1 MDALKRAEENK
12 RQSSPGDTGSLT
24 LEPRTDD
31 ASPLPDLSSHIA
43 AVDADLQA
51 EASVNAAGMTAAKAS
66 AARAATEAAARDR
79 SAARQAFAA
88 KLNEDDGSQQRKRI
102 YVLIGVGVLAGS
114 ALAAYFGYQYY
125 EISGGSSSLLARNGK
140 SPPMLP
146 PQQTARPIT
155 PAPVAPPAATTAP
168 AVEQLAAAVRQG
180 EAGDD
185 SVSGSAASGAAVAP
199 VKPASEPAPIA
210 AATKRAPAAVRARDE
225 AGESPIRVVSRV
237 SPLEEKLTRAYAA
250 LQRGDFASAAGA
262 YDEALREDPR
272 QTDALLGMAAISVRQ
287 GNADGA
293 AANYLRVLELDPRNP
308 AAHVGLIG
316 LGAAGDAGQRESRLR
331 SMLTAQSPGSSEAG
345 MLQFGLGNLFAAQRR
360 WSEAQQAFFAAHGS
374 DTGNPDYLYNLA
386 ISLDQLHQPTL
397 ALRHYEAARAAAAKR
412 PASFDLRPVEL
423 RISELGR

>member
-12 RQSSPGDTGSLT
+12 RQNAPGDTGSLS
-24 LEPRTDD
+24 LEARTDD

-51 EASVNAAGMTAAKAS
+51 EASGNAAGMTAAKAT
-66 AARAATEAAARDR
+66 AARVATDYAARER

-88 KLNEDDGSQQRKRI
+88 KLQEDDGSQQRKRI

-114 ALAAYFGYQYY
+114 AVAAYFGYQYY
-125 EISGGSSSLLARNGK
+125 QISGGSSSLVARNGK
-140 SPPMLP
+140 APPVVP
-146 PQQTARPIT
+146 PQQAVRPIT
-155 PAPVAPPAATTAP
+155 PAPVVSAAPTATETPAA
-168 AVEQLAAAVRQG
+168 VVRQG
-180 EAGDD
+180 EADAKAVGG
-185 SVSGSAASGAAVAP
+185 SGTSGGVSAR
-199 VKPASEPAPIA
+199 PASESAPSA
-210 AATKRAPAAVRARDE
+210 AVKSAPATVRARDE
-225 AGESPIRVVSRV
+225 GGGTPIRVVSRV

-262 YDEALREDPR
+262 YDDALRDDPR
-272 QTDALLGMAAISVRQ
+272 QTDALLGMAAIAVRQ

-331 SMLTAQSPGSSEAG
+331 SLLTAQSPGSSEAG
-345 MLQFGLGNLFAAQRR
+345 LLQFALGNLYAAQRR

-386 ISLDQLHQPTL
+386 VSLDQLHQPTL

-423 RISELGR
+423 RIGELSR

>member
-12 RQSSPGDTGSLT
+12 RQNAPGDTGSLS
-24 LEPRTDD
+24 LEARTDD

-51 EASVNAAGMTAAKAS
+51 EASGNAAGMTAAKAT
-66 AARAATEAAARDR
+66 AARVATDNAARER

-88 KLNEDDGSQQRKRI
+88 KFQEDDGSQQRKRI

-114 ALAAYFGYQYY
+114 AVAAYFGYQYY
-125 EISGGSSSLLARNGK
+125 QISGGSSSLVARNGK
-140 SPPMLP
+140 ALPVVP
-146 PQQTARPIT
+146 PQQAARPIT
-155 PAPVAPPAATTAP
+155 PAPLASAAPTATAAEPPAA
-168 AVEQLAAAVRQG
+168 VVRQG
-180 EAGDD
+180 QADAKTE
-185 SVSGSAASGAAVAP
+185 SGSGTSGGASA
-199 VKPASEPAPIA
+199 KPASESAPSA
-210 AATKRAPAAVRARDE
+210 AAKSAPATVRARDE
-225 AGESPIRVVSRV
+225 GGGTPIRVVSRV

-262 YDEALREDPR
+262 YDEALRDDPR
-272 QTDALLGMAAISVRQ
+272 QTDALLGMAAIAVRQ

-331 SMLTAQSPGSSEAG
+331 SLLTAQSPGSSEAG
-345 MLQFGLGNLFAAQRR
+345 MLQFGLGNLYAAQRR

-386 ISLDQLHQPTL
+386 VSLDQLHQPAL

-423 RISELGR
+423 RIGELSR